1 MYKRQPT
8 EDACLQIME
17 RLKPIQEKMGKDASF
32 KDVVNS
38 AYFQRIDLSAH
49 GWHVTKNLNWDWSV
63 GKGNPFNYYTYG
75 AACSEVEVDCLTG
88 DVNVLRTDIVMD
100 VGDSINPA
108 LDIGQVEGGFA
119 QGLGWILLEELK
131 YGDCQNGHKWIKDGV
146 NFTRGPGTYKIPT
159 ANDVPE
165 EFNVT
170 LLHDSKNP
178 RAVQSS
184 KAVGEP
190 PFLLGNSVYFAVK
203 DAIYYARQ
211 EDEEEVEE
219 GKVFNLDLPCTPER
233 VRIACGNAFAYGSRN
248 YKTRITI

>member
-1 MYKRQPT
+1 MYGDAT

-49 GWHVTKNLNWDWSV
+49 GWHVHENLNWDWSV

-108 LDIGQVEGGFA
+108 LDIGQVE
-119 QGLGWILLEELK
+119 
-131 YGDCQNGHKWIKDGV
+131 
-146 NFTRGPGTYKIPT
+146 
-159 ANDVPE
+159 
-165 EFNVT
+165 
-170 LLHDSKNP
+170 
-178 RAVQSS
+178 
-184 KAVGEP
+184 KAV
-190 PFLLGNSVYFAVK
+190 L
-203 DAIYYARQ
+203 R
-211 EDEEEVEE
+211 
-219 GKVFNLDLPCTPER
+219 KV
-233 VRIACGNAFAYGSRN
+233 
-248 YKTRITI
+248 

>member
-1 MYKRQPT
+1 MYGDAT

-49 GWHVTKNLNWDWSV
+49 GWRVTKNLNWDWSV

-131 YGDCQNGHKWIKDGV
+131 YGDSQNGH
-146 NFTRGPGTYKIPT
+146 N
-159 ANDVPE
+159 
-165 EFNVT
+165 
-170 LLHDSKNP
+170 
-178 RAVQSS
+178 
-184 KAVGEP
+184 
-190 PFLLGNSVYFAVK
+190 
-203 DAIYYARQ
+203 
-211 EDEEEVEE
+211 
-219 GKVFNLDLPCTPER
+219 
-233 VRIACGNAFAYGSRN
+233 
-248 YKTRITI
+248 